1 MHFVMADI
9 QGGEKRGGDGGV
21 RRSTRFD
28 ELEMF
33 RGVVQKN
40 WGMLRKRGKNGQKR
54 LMGSLGKSWSCNDLS
69 SSGHLGFYA
78 L

>member
-21 RRSTRFD
+21 RKSTCFD

-40 WGMLRKRGKNGQKR
+40 CGMLRKRGENGQKR

-69 SSGHLGFYA
+69 PSGHLGFHA